1 MKDDYEQFTKKRKTP
16 EPPPTQ
22 ESKPKPEE
30 PKASST
36 PPSPPPVPT
45 QPSTPPKPRRLGIF
59 SKRNANARETDL
71 NALVSPTAQAPE
83 FATLL
88 AQILTFGAPG
98 RFPAITS
105 WGTPMPFTTFDLE
118 EAKSLL
124 TTSRQDADL
133 TDEQSAEIFASVVNC
148 MIIDIVDLASI
159 ALKSKDKDEKV
170 AVDAINVVMDFMDHA
185 ASLFDAVAEVSG
197 KRDRIRLFER

>member
-16 EPPPTQ
+16 EPA
-22 ESKPKPEE
+22 KPKPAEE
-30 PKASST
+30 PKAST
-36 PPSPPPVPT
+36 KPPSP
-45 QPSTPPKPRRLGIF
+45 TPPKPRRLGIF

-71 NALVSPTAQAPE
+71 NALVSPSAQAPE

-98 RFPAITS
+98 RFPSILS
-105 WGTPMPFTTFDLE
+105 WGAPMPFTTFDLE

-124 TTSRQDADL
+124 TTSRQDVDL

-185 ASLFDAVAEVSG
+185 ASLFDAVAEVSVE
-197 KRDRIRLFER
+197 ERET